1 MSHLTFKNIIIYRL
15 SRDVDLSPETIET
28 HLEPFVLTPCGS
40 QDMAK
45 TGWVSPMGNKGT
57 SLFHAVNG
65 QVILCAKKEEKILPP
80 AVISQELQKKV
91 EKLEGEQHR
100 KLKKTE
106 KDSLKDEV
114 LQSLLPRAFSRF
126 NNTLLWIDTIN
137 HLIIV
142 NAASPKRA
150 EDTLALL
157 RKSLGSLPV
166 VPLTM
171 ENPIE
176 LTLTEWVRSGQPA
189 AGFTLQDEAQ
199 LKAILEEGGVISCKK
214 QDLGGDE
221 IATNIQA
228 GKLVTKLALEW
239 RERITFSLTDTGSL
253 KKLKF
258 TESLLEQN
266 DDIDREDFAARFD
279 ADAVLLTGELSAL
292 INDLIKALG
301 GELERGA
308 GNQNNDWVDIGGTER
323 PHDDLYPDAVTFV
336 RETGR
341 ASISGIQRK
350 FRIGYNRGAWLIER
364 MQVDGIISTPAP
376 DGTRSVLTSL
386 NDKGDA

>member
-1 MSHLTFKNIIIYRL
+1 MSYLTFKNIIIYRL
-15 SRDVDLSPETIET
+15 SRDVDLSPENIET
-28 HLEPFVLTPCGS
+28 HLAPFALTPCGS
-40 QDMAK
+40 QDLAK
-45 TGWVSPMGNKGT
+45 VGWVSPMGKKGE

-80 AVISQELQKKV
+80 AVISQELQKKI

-126 NNTLLWIDTIN
+126 TNTLLWIDTDN
-137 HLIIV
+137 SLIIV
-142 NAASPKRA
+142 NAASSKRA

-176 LTLTEWVRSGQPA
+176 LTLTEWVRSGQPP

-214 QDLGGDE
+214 QDLCGDE
-221 IATNIQA
+221 IATNIEA

-239 RERITFSLTDTGSL
+239 RERVTFSLTDTGSL

-279 ADAVLLTGELSAL
+279 ADVVLLTGELSAL

-301 GELERGA
+301 GELDRSA
-308 GNQNNDWVDIGGTER
+308 CNQSNDWVDIHQQKLPAT
-323 PHDDLYPDAVTFV
+323 TS
-336 RETGR
+336 
-341 ASISGIQRK
+341 ASIR
-350 FRIGYNRGAWLIER
+350 
-364 MQVDGIISTPAP
+364 
-376 DGTRSVLTSL
+376 
-386 NDKGDA
+386 